1 MKDGVFVD
9 STASKRGFHSFFSRF
24 RMVPVHSLVFLP
36 FILLLFSLQVKA
48 QDPEFSQFYAS
59 PLYLNPA
66 FAGTSEFPRI
76 VANYRNQWPKNGN
89 TFVTYNFTYDNYV
102 KSMKGG
108 LGFQLLYDRELNGVV
123 NSINASFFYAYHI
136 KAGDQLF
143 FTGALQAGFIYKQ
156 FNTGGLIFPG
166 MIDQGS
172 GIITGNYPLPV
183 EDGQTIIPDFS
194 FGMAGQSEDVYF
206 GLAVHHLTQPNQSII
221 EGDQVGRLPIK
232 LTAHI
237 GAKMHKF
244 HRLLFSK
251 EFTLSPNA
259 VYQQQGSFKQANLGL
274 YMTEGWLTFG
284 AWYRNNLSV
293 RPNAAIAMIGYTGPK
308 FQMGYSFDF
317 SLSNLAAYSYGSH
330 ELSLIFYFGES
341 SLRGLRNETM
351 RIPSM

>member
-1 MKDGVFVD
+1 
-9 STASKRGFHSFFSRF
+9 
-24 RMVPVHSLVFLP
+24 MVRILTIVFLSV
-36 FILLLFSLQVKA
+36 ILLSFSSQVKA
-48 QDPEFSQFYAS
+48 QDPQFSQFYAN
-59 PLYLNPA
+59 PLYMNPA
-66 FAGTSEFPRI
+66 FAGTSEFPRV

-89 TFVTYNFTYDNYV
+89 TFVTYNFTYDNYI

-123 NSINASFFYAYHI
+123 NSINTAFFYSYHI

-156 FNTGGLIFPG
+156 FNTSGLIFPG
-166 MIDQGS
+166 MIDQGN
-172 GIITGNYPLPV
+172 GNIIGNYPLPV
-183 EDGQTIIPDFS
+183 EDGQKIFPDFS

-221 EGDQVGRLPIK
+221 EGDQVGRLPMK
-232 LTAHI
+232 LTLHI

-244 HRLLFSK
+244 HHLLFSR

-259 VYQQQGSFKQANLGL
+259 VYQQQGSFKQLNLGL

-293 RPNAAIAMIGYTGPK
+293 RPDAAIAMIGYANPK
-308 FQMGYSFDF
+308 FQFGYSFDF

-330 ELSLIFYFGES
+330 ELSMIFYFGENS
-341 SLRGLRNETM
+341 HRGLYNSTM